1 MLGMPELWDICQGEL
16 HTGSGVSLKE
26 RSVLP
31 SAKLEVQSHP
41 SVLTL
46 DMELQYLEFAL
57 LVFSLVL
64 VPQSLTVSPFLHFEM
79 VM

>member
-1 MLGMPELWDICQGEL
+1 MLGMPELWDICQGEP

-46 DMELQYLEFAL
+46 DMELQYLGFAL

-64 VPQSLTVSPFLHFEM
+64 VPQSLTMSPFLHFEM